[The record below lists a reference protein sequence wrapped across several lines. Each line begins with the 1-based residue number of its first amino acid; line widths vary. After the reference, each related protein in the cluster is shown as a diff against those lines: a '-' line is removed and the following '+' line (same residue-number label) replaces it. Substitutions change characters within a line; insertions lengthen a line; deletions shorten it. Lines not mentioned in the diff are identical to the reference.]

1 MLPFSEAIPECY
13 LKLPVFYLLP
23 MCLFH
28 MLISFFLST
37 YFSVLKSSRAFSN
50 ILLNDIHIEMV
61 VLFSGAVSSF
71 SPGNLTN
78 AVR

>member
-1 MLPFSEAIPECY
+1 MLFEIASLSSLAY
-13 LKLPVFYLLP
+13 VFVPYAN
-23 MCLFH
+23 
-28 MLISFFLST
+28 IFLST